1 MSREWLPYDQY
12 QRKIQTEALVTLGG
26 IGLLIGGMLYIAN
39 RTVPPVTWRFR
50 GYLGRF
56 TLIIAVPLLFIGMAV
71 GAALWPS
78 LATDTATHSIARQF
92 GPQGQLVAV
101 LEYGLTFGGLGQIGA
116 LVAAAVAFHNTAA
129 TRARWSDHRA
139 AGWTARQCRVEW
151 ERQRAEGWVH
161 KVEAERRAE
170 AERQVVAA
178 QEQADSAAR
187 QALLPPPPAVR

>member
-26 IGLLIGGMLYIAN
+26 AGLIFGGMMVIAN

-56 TLIIAVPLLFIGMAV
+56 TLFIAVPLFFIGMVV

-78 LATDTATHSIARQF
+78 LATDTARHSTATVF
-92 GPQGQLVAV
+92 GPQAQLVTV
-101 LEYGLTFGGLGQIGA
+101 LEYGLFFGGFGQVVA
-116 LVAAAVAFHNTAA
+116 FVAAAIAFLSTAP
-129 TRARWSDHRA
+129 TRALWSDHRA
-139 AGWTARQCRVEW
+139 AGWTAKQCRIEW
-151 ERQRAEGWVH
+151 ERQRAEGWAQ
-161 KVEAERRAE
+161 KAEEDRLAE
-170 AERQVVAA
+170 AARQVAAA
-178 QEQADSAAR
+178 QAEADSAAR